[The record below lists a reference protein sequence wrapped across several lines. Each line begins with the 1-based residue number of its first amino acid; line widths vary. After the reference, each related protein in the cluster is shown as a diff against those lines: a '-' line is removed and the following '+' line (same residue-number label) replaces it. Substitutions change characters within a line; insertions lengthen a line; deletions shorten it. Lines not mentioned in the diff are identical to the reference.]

1 MGAERILRNPAFA
14 GRPGG
19 GRNAPALARSTFQ
32 GRFFDPGWQRHRS
45 RPIVIGWAG
54 PMFWPYAYDD
64 FVDYTFYPHAYDTF
78 WPYAYDDLYE
88 GAFGRYAEGY
98 GGTYAAVGR
107 TPKSG
112 RARAVGTDLCTGQ
125 TAGLTDWPIERIA
138 QTVAP
143 DDTQRAAL
151 DELKVATAK
160 ALDILEA
167 ACPTDLSS
175 TPTGRIE
182 AMALRLDAMLQ
193 AVRLL
198 RPAVEKFYQS
208 LNDEQKARFNAL
220 GADDDPDQQQSRR
233 DLTQACG
240 ERASGIA
247 SLPLE
252 RIERAV
258 RPDEAQRDAL
268 SELRDATAEAI
279 ELLKSDCPTYR
290 ALTPVFRLEAMEKRL
305 EAMSR
310 AVHTVQPALEKFYGS
325 LGDEQK
331 ERFNRLSPVRG

>member
-45 RPIVIGWAG
+45 RPVVIGWAG

-112 RARAVGTDLCTGQ
+112 SARAVGTDLCTGQ

-151 DELKVATAK
+151 DELKVATAQ

-182 AMALRLDAMLQ
+182 AMGLRLDAMLQ

-198 RPAVEKFYQS
+198 RPALEKFYQS
-208 LNDEQKARFNAL
+208 LNEEQKARFNAL

-290 ALTPVFRLEAMEKRL
+290 ALTPVVRLEAMEKRL

-331 ERFNRLSPVRG
+331 ERFNRLSPTQG